1 MAKKVAFSYKAQ
13 GQFASSRVGM
23 VEEGIRMLREF
34 LLNCFYFLGEIE
46 TLLSQKYMGFGLM
59 SDGGVEQLLCEEKL
73 TREV

>member
-1 MAKKVAFSYKAQ
+1 MAMTKKVAFSCKVQ
-13 GQFASSRVGM
+13 GQFANPRVGM

-59 SDGGVEQLLCEEKL
+59 SDGGVEQLLCEV
-73 TREV
+73 RETD